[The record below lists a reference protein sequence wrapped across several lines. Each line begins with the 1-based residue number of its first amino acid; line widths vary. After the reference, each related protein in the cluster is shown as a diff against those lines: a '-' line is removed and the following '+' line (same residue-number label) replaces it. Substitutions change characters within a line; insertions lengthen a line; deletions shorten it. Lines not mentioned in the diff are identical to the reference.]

1 MKIFALL
8 VHFSFGNASD
18 GSSEEE
24 RLGFYPGVETVYC
37 ECAINVIL
45 KGEARDMTFAEAPG
59 TPKAPLFQKLILKWS
74 KVANK
79 TLVKSWSLYVVDFWH
94 LQAVSQLYNHK

>member
-1 MKIFALL
+1 MEMKIFALL
-8 VHFSFGNASD
+8 IHFSLGNAND

-45 KGEARDMTFAEAPG
+45 KGDARDMTFAQAPG
-59 TPKAPLFQKLILKWS
+59 TITSRIIRENL
-74 KVANK
+74 
-79 TLVKSWSLYVVDFWH
+79 
-94 LQAVSQLYNHK
+94 